1 MYIIYNIIYLHGF
14 SHGWFLPLQHSA
26 EFDRH
31 GQASVLDIGK
41 GPFALL
47 AVIAAKAGAK
57 KVYAIEK
64 TLGREVGWGR

>member
-1 MYIIYNIIYLHGF
+1 MCY
-14 SHGWFLPLQHSA
+14 
-26 EFDRH
+26 
-31 GQASVLDIGK
+31 QATVLDIGT

-64 TLGREVGWGR
+64 MHGAVHLMKSMM